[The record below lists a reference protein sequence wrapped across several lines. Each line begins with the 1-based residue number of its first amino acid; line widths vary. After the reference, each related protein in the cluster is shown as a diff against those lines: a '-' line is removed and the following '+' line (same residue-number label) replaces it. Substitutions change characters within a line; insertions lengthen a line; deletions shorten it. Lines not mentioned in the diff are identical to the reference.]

1 MSNPRLKNG
10 YGIVSNTVMRD
21 PDISLGEKSLYA
33 YLSTYADGNNQLF
46 VSVNKMADECN
57 IGQSTVK
64 RYLSTLEEK
73 KIISRISRG
82 HKVTKITI
90 LLK

>member
-1 MSNPRLKNG
+1 MKNIRISKG
-10 YGIVSNTVMRD
+10 FGIVSNTVMRD

-33 YLSTYADGNNQLF
+33 YLSTYANGDNELF
-46 VSVNKMADECN
+46 VSVSKIADECN

-64 RYLSTLEEK
+64 RYLSNLEKK

-82 HKVTKITI
+82 HKMTKLTI

>member
-1 MSNPRLKNG
+1 MKNTRISKG

-33 YLSTYADGNNQLF
+33 YLSTYADANNQLF
-46 VSVNKMADECN
+46 VSVNKMADECGV
-57 IGQSTVK
+57 GQSTVK
-64 RYLSTLEEK
+64 RYLSNLEK
-73 KIISRISRG
+73 KQIISRISRG
-82 HKVTKITI
+82 HKVTKVTI

>member
-1 MSNPRLKNG
+1 MSRTKNG

-21 PDISLGEKSLYA
+21 PEISLGEKSLYA
-33 YLSTYADGNNQLF
+33 YLSTYADTDNRLF
-46 VSVNKMADECN
+46 VSVSKMADECG

-82 HKVTKITI
+82 HKISKITI

>member
-1 MSNPRLKNG
+1 MNNRTTNG
-10 YGIVSNTVMRD
+10 FGIVSNTVMRN
-21 PDISLGEKSLYA
+21 PDITLGEKSLYA
-33 YLSTYADGNNQLF
+33 YLSTYANSNNELF
-46 VSVNKMADECN
+46 VSVNKIADECG

-64 RYLSTLEEK
+64 RYLSNLEKK

-82 HKVTKITI
+82 HKVTKVTI

>member
-1 MSNPRLKNG
+1 MNNRTKNG
-10 YGIVSNTVMRD
+10 FGIVSNTVMRD
-21 PDISLGEKSLYA
+21 PDITLGEKSLYA
-33 YLSTYADGNNQLF
+33 YLSTYADSDNQLF
-46 VSVNKMADECN
+46 VSVNKIADECG

-64 RYLSTLEEK
+64 RYLSNLEKK

-82 HKVTKITI
+82 HKVTKVTI

>member
-1 MSNPRLKNG
+1 MNRTKNG

-21 PDISLGEKSLYA
+21 PEVSLGEKSLYA
-33 YLSTYADGNNQLF
+33 YLSTYADTDNKLF
-46 VSVNKMADECN
+46 VSVNKMADECG

-64 RYLSTLEEK
+64 RYLSSLEEK

-82 HKVTKITI
+82 HKISKITI